1 MFKRIKEKYSHKSKN
16 TKFLIVSLLVS
27 VVILLSLTAILL
39 ATIIRGGSNGNDQ
52 REYRNYA
59 GSLVLASKAVTYE
72 VFNYVATGQTAY
84 YDNYLSEMERLDSLK
99 KDAENLPD
107 QGIDAQEMAII
118 ENIID

>member
-1 MFKRIKEKYSHKSKN
+1 M
-16 TKFLIVSLLVS
+16 
-27 VVILLSLTAILL
+27 
-39 ATIIRGGSNGNDQ
+39 
-52 REYRNYA
+52 
-59 GSLVLASKAVTYE
+59 
-72 VFNYVATGQTAY
+72 ATGQTAY

>member
-1 MFKRIKEKYSHKSKN
+1 M
-16 TKFLIVSLLVS
+16 
-27 VVILLSLTAILL
+27 
-39 ATIIRGGSNGNDQ
+39 
-52 REYRNYA
+52 
-59 GSLVLASKAVTYE
+59 ASKAVTYE